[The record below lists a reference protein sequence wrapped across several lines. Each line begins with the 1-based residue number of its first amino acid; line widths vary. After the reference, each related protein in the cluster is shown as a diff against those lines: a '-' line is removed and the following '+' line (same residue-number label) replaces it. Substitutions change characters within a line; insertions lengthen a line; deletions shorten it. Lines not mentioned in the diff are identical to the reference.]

1 MIRNVTQNDVPA
13 LCEIYNH
20 YVSETVITFEEIPI
34 LHEEMSRRVDSVTS
48 RFPWLVFEQQGAV
61 VGFAYAA
68 QWKER
73 SAFRY
78 SVESSVY
85 VSHEAVGQG
94 IGTAL
99 YKALISKLHAAE
111 VHSVIGGISLPNPQ
125 SVKLHEKLGFEKTG
139 HFHEVGRKFD
149 QWIDVGYWELTF

>member
-13 LCEIYNH
+13 LCKIYNH
-20 YVSETVITFEEIPI
+20 YVTETVITFEEVPI
-34 LHEEMSRRVDSVTS
+34 THEEMSRRVDSVTS
-48 RFPWLVFEQQGAV
+48 RFPWLVFEQQGEV

-78 SVESSVY
+78 SAESSVY

-94 IGTAL
+94 IGTPL
-99 YKALISKLHAAE
+99 YEALISKLRASE
-111 VHSVIGGISLPNPQ
+111 VHSVIGGIALPNPH
-125 SVKLHEKLGFEKTG
+125 SVKLHEKLGFEKIG

-149 QWIDVGYWELTF
+149 QWVDVGYWELML

>member
-20 YVSETVITFEEIPI
+20 YVTETVITFEEVPI
-34 LHEEMSRRVDSVTS
+34 THEEMSRRVDSVTS
-48 RFPWLVFEQQGAV
+48 RFPWLVFEQQGEV

-78 SVESSVY
+78 SAESSVY

-94 IGTAL
+94 IGTPL
-99 YKALISKLHAAE
+99 YEALISKLRASE
-111 VHSVIGGISLPNPQ
+111 VHSVIGGIALPNPH
-125 SVKLHEKLGFEKTG
+125 SVKLHEKLGFEKIG

-149 QWIDVGYWELTF
+149 QWVDVGYWELML

>member
-1 MIRNVTQNDVPA
+1 MIREVGHQDVRA

-20 YVSETVITFEEIPI
+20 YVTETVITFEEIPI
-34 LHEEMSRRVDSVTS
+34 LHEDMRRRVDTVMS

-78 SVESSVY
+78 SAESSVY

-99 YKALISKLHAAE
+99 YEALISKLRASE

-125 SVKLHEKLGFEKTG
+125 SVKLHEKLGFEKIG